1 MTMTNEEILSEMD
14 PLSRTVWEAL
24 IFAFKYDGMEL
35 TLRSEK
41 A

>member
-1 MTMTNEEILSEMD
+1 MTMTNEEILAGTD
-14 PLSRTVWEAL
+14 PMSQAVWEAL
-24 IFAFKYDGMEL
+24 IYAFMYDGMEL